1 MPGNRLSQ
9 RKPFVWQRR
18 QIHLTNAAKLG
29 NNISPTSIIFNYFM
43 SIKAPT
49 MFDLSRKEASEILKV
64 STRTLDRYIKSK
76 KVSSKSIAGRIMLN
90 RDEVSGM
97 KKTRK
102 HRKIRKNSQ
111 ALPETKKEVFEINNS
126 IDEAVK
132 AEEKVYQKLYE
143 ELKVEVRVFQQRLEG
158 ANYRVGQLESEVKAS
173 VPLLEHQKVLTSAKK
188 EKHNNKILYILL
200 GAVLILQPLWL
211 LLAYL

>member
-1 MPGNRLSQ
+1 
-9 RKPFVWQRR
+9 
-18 QIHLTNAAKLG
+18 
-29 NNISPTSIIFNYFM
+29 M
-43 SIKAPT
+43 STTATKT
-49 MFDLSRKEASEILKV
+49 FDLSRKEASEILKV

-90 RDEVSGM
+90 RDEISSQ

-102 HRKIRKNSQ
+102 HRKIRTKSK
-111 ALPETKKEVFEINNS
+111 AHPETIEINKTIEES
-126 IDEAVK
+126 TK

-143 ELKVEVRVFQQRLEG
+143 ELKVDVRTFQQRLEG

-211 LLAYL
+211 ILAYL